1 MGVGFPQEMRGK
13 GARSWEMGEEKIPLS
28 LGRGISAGNGE
39 GNKLKDV
46 SLSTL
51 DYERCLRDFPLLSLT

>member
-13 GARSWEMGEEKIPLS
+13 GARSWEMGKEKIPLS

-39 GNKLKDV
+39 GN
-46 SLSTL
+46 S
-51 DYERCLRDFPLLSLT
+51 

>member
-1 MGVGFPQEMRGK
+1 MGVGFSSEMRGK
-13 GARSWEMGEEKIPLS
+13 GTLQREMVEEKIPLS

-39 GNKLKDV
+39 GNKSKDV

>member
-1 MGVGFPQEMRGK
+1 MGVGFPAEMRGK
-13 GARSWEMGEEKIPLS
+13 GARSWEMGKEKIPLS
-28 LGRGISAGNGE
+28 RGRGISVGNGE

-51 DYERCLRDFPLLSLT
+51 SFSKLLRNSVE

>member
-28 LGRGISAGNGE
+28 RGRGIYAENGE

-51 DYERCLRDFPLLSLT
+51 SFSKLLRNSVE

>member
-1 MGVGFPQEMRGK
+1 MGVGFPTEMRGK

-51 DYERCLRDFPLLSLT
+51 SFSKLLRNSVE

>member
-1 MGVGFPQEMRGK
+1 MGVGFPAEMRGK

-28 LGRGISAGNGE
+28 RGRGFSDGNGE

-51 DYERCLRDFPLLSLT
+51 SFSKILRNSVE

>member
-13 GARSWEMGEEKIPLS
+13 GARSWEMGKEKIPLS
-28 LGRGISAGNGE
+28 RGRGISDGNGE

-51 DYERCLRDFPLLSLT
+51 SFSKLPRNSVE

>member
-1 MGVGFPQEMRGK
+1 MGVGFSSEMRGK
-13 GARSWEMGEEKIPLS
+13 DTLPREMGEEKIPLS
-28 LGRGISAGNGE
+28 RGRGFSDGNGE

-51 DYERCLRDFPLLSLT
+51 SFSKLLRNSVE

>member
-13 GARSWEMGEEKIPLS
+13 GARSWEMGKEKIPLS
-28 LGRGISAGNGE
+28 RGRGISDGNGE

-51 DYERCLRDFPLLSLT
+51 SFSKLLRNSVE